1 MPKALVLNALP
12 ALQDDAERDIPNPVD
27 SKDLKRADVLQREI
41 NSVQLLES
49 PHQSSSGQ
57 SARR

>member
-1 MPKALVLNALP
+1 MLKAHVLNALP
-12 ALQDDAERDIPNPVD
+12 VLQGDAERDIPNPVD

-41 NSVQLLES
+41 NSVQIVKS
-49 PHQSSSGQ
+49 QQQSSFGQ